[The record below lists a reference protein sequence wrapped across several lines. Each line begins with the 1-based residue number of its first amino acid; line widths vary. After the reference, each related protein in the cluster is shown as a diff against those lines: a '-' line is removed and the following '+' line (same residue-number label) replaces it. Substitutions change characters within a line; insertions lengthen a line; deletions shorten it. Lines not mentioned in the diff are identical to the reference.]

1 MRNKTMTTKATKR
14 KYKDGYRYAQ
24 RALDMGCHN
33 HVKEVCERL
42 NNEDDLFEAGY
53 KQAYMDYLQEQ
64 VGENKIMRILDLL
77 DNTIDSYINLTYS
90 TQPGHGD
97 CVRWSGKA
105 EDNKQKLI
113 DLIKEI

>member
-1 MRNKTMTTKATKR
+1 MATKR

-24 RALDMGCHN
+24 RALAMGCPN

-42 NNEDDLFEAGY
+42 NNEDDPLEAGY

-64 VGENKIMRILDLL
+64 ATENKMARILDLL
-77 DNTIDSYINLTYS
+77 DNTIDSYINLTYGA
-90 TQPGHGD
+90 QVGQGNCEQLH
-97 CVRWSGKA
+97 RQA

-113 DLIKEI
+113 SLIKEL